1 MALISELNKL
11 NYLSKNGIK
20 LVDCPLEGD
29 LLKNIIDNREEF
41 LKKTKE
47 IEKYFEEYGE
57 EYGKL
62 TIGLYPS
69 QFYFLKYED
78 LDKII
83 KVADKIFIIDDCNFK
98 KKIGGVK
105 DK

>member
-11 NYLSKNGIK
+11 NYLLKSGVK
-20 LVDCPLEGD
+20 LIDCPLEGD
-29 LLKNIIDNREEF
+29 LLKDIIDSREEF

-47 IEKYFEEYGE
+47 LEKYFEEYGKFE
-57 EYGKL
+57 LGIYR
-62 TIGLYPS
+62 S
-69 QFYFLKYED
+69 QFSFLKYED

-83 KVADKIFIIDDCNFK
+83 KIADKIFIIDDNNFK

-105 DK
+105 NK